1 MTGTNFFF
9 VGTLPSLSQAV
20 ESIKYLS
27 VRPRGVCFIW
37 RRARGARGC
46 ARLRPPALGEPGWHQ
61 GSCGVLRGRGR
72 HHYGACGTLGCHGC
86 LWVSWPPSPVMVALP
101 RPWWWPSCVW
111 AEPTVGGAMWR
122 GCGHGV
128 GGVIGRGWGLRQR
141 PRPHHHHGYLLA
153 WAMSPGC
160 QCPLLHPQ
168 GVPRVSPGVPRVSPG
183 SHGPLFQPWG
193 VPRVSLSP
201 PPSPGCQCPLLHPK
215 ASPGNHGPLLHP
227 QGIPRLSPRCP
238 QGVSVPSFTPRC
250 PLNVPRGPL
259 LHPWEG
265 AFISCSP

>member
-1 MTGTNFFF
+1 MEAGTGCEGLCQAGATGPGGAW
-9 VGTLPSLSQAV
+9 VAPGELWGAEGMGTAPPWCLW
-20 ESIKYLS
+20 
-27 VRPRGVCFIW
+27 RP
-37 RRARGARGC
+37 
-46 ARLRPPALGEPGWHQ
+46 
-61 GSCGVLRGRGR
+61 
-72 HHYGACGTLGCHGC
+72 
-86 LWVSWPPSPVMVALP
+86 WVSWLPLGVMAALP
-101 RPWWWPSCVW
+101 CHGRPAPPLVVAILCVGRAHSGW
-111 AEPTVGGAMWR
+111 
-122 GCGHGV
+122 GHVEGVWSVV

-141 PRPHHHHGYLLA
+141 PRPHRHHGYLLA

-168 GVPRVSPGVPRVSPG
+168 GVPRVSPGVPGVSPG